1 MHIESRPR
9 SMFTCLYIE
18 SLLGMMLTFAVFM
31 HFGTGYMR
39 KADLDIFVDDGIHH
53 AQRYVNSRY
62 ERHGLY
68 EKLNQYGELTFYD
81 YKLAL
86 LKGWDEAQPLCQ
98 QCTMHISSQGVRVY
112 MDDDELLRMV
122 SPIPNSPYHLLFQE
136 IDDPHNDVLP
146 WYEDEE
152 VHFMASLF
160 ITMSIALGLLIYL
173 PLHRVNKRV
182 NRLIM
187 TQERFGQGELSV
199 RAEAYHISPI
209 KEIAQSFNEMA
220 EDIERRVKQNQI
232 FSHAIPHEIRTPLS
246 KIQMACDLIRR
257 KDCQNREQLFNDIDD
272 YIEDI
277 SDLTSDI
284 LQLSKLNNK
293 MGYDEK
299 PIEKVVPLKRLC
311 RCRLDMIAS
320 NTTKLNIADDV
331 VEDEVTLPPALAKLV
346 IDNLIKNADK
356 YGNGLVE
363 VTLHEYPTC
372 WTIDVE
378 DNGEGIPE
386 EKRQEIFMA
395 FARLDKSRNAN
406 DGGFGLGL
414 AIAKNAARNLNW
426 TISVDQSH
434 LGGARF
440 TVVIPK
446 R

>member
-1 MHIESRPR
+1 
-9 SMFTCLYIE
+9 
-18 SLLGMMLTFAVFM
+18 
-31 HFGTGYMR
+31 MR
-39 KADLDIFVDDGIHH
+39 KADLDVFVDDGIHH
-53 AQRYVNSRY
+53 AQRYIESRY
-62 ERHGLY
+62 DRHGLY
-68 EKLNQYGELTFYD
+68 EKLNRFGELTFYD

-86 LKGWDEAQPLCQ
+86 KNDWDESQPLCVH
-98 QCTMHISSQGVRVY
+98 CTMHMSSQGTKVY
-112 MDDDELLRMV
+112 INDDELLMMAI
-122 SPIPNSPYHLLFQE
+122 PIPNSNYHLVFQE
-136 IDDPHNDVLP
+136 IDDPYNVSTP
-146 WYEDEE
+146 WHEDEE
-152 VHFMASLF
+152 IHFMISLF

-182 NRLIM
+182 NRLIRV
-187 TQERFGQGELSV
+187 QERFGQGELNA

-246 KIQMACDLIRR
+246 KIQMACDLARR
-257 KDCQNREQLFNDIDD
+257 EDCQNREQLFNDIDD

-284 LQLSKLNNK
+284 LQLSKLNNRI
-293 MGYDEK
+293 GVGEQSSEK
-299 PIEKVVPLKRLC
+299 IVPLRKFC
-311 RCRLDMIAS
+311 RCRLDMMAS
-320 NTTKLNIADDV
+320 STIKLIIADDV
-331 VEDEVTLPPALAKLV
+331 VEDEAVLTPAFAKLV
-346 IDNLIKNADK
+346 LDNLIKNADR

-363 VTLHEYPTC
+363 VTLHEYQSC

-378 DNGEGIPE
+378 DDGHGIPE

-395 FARLDKSRNAN
+395 FSRLDKSRNAN
-406 DGGFGLGL
+406 NGGFGLGL
-414 AIAKNAARNLNW
+414 AIANNAARNLNW

-446 R
+446 SQGIKVSGQHSQLVEGC